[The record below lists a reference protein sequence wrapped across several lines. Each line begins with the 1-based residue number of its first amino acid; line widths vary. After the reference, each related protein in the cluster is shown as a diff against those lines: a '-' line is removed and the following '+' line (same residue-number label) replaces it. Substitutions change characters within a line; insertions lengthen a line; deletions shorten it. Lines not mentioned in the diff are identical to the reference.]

1 MPKPGEFKAFAIT
14 GNKGFRMTFSN
25 GITASV
31 QFGPANYCDVRS
43 YSVDSIEAPM
53 KSPSQCWDSETAEVA
68 AWDRDGNWV
77 TKEIFPDE
85 CDDVKGWVTTDEVV
99 AFLCKCAILRR
110 G

>member
-14 GNKGFRMTFSN
+14 QNKGFRMTFYN

-31 QFGPANYCDVRS
+31 QFGPGNYCDARS
-43 YSVDSIEAPM
+43 FSVGSFDAPM

-68 AWDRDGNWV
+68 AWDKDGEWI
-77 TKEIFPDE
+77 TKEIFPGE
-85 CDDVKGWVTTDEVV
+85 GDDVKGWMTTDEVLV
-99 AFLCKCAILRR
+99 FLCKCSLLKR